1 MSTDPLTLTEA
12 HLAELRRQRD
22 ALQSELDSLAAHD
35 PNTLA
40 RFGLYTGAA
49 MAEHAAR
56 VRELERA
63 RFTPEEQANATRRA
77 REQDA
82 ADLEAF
88 RARQRAHARG
98 IANLVPSWRQD
109 A

>member
-1 MSTDPLTLTEA
+1 MNAADPAIIREA
-12 HLAELRRQRD
+12 MDEALIAELRRQRD
-22 ALQSELDSLAAHD
+22 ALQSELDALRDYD

-63 RFTPEEQANATRRA
+63 RYTEQEQANANA
-77 REQDA
+77 RERAKDA
-82 ADLEAF
+82 ADLKAF
-88 RARQRAHARG
+88 QARRVAL
-98 IANLVPSWRQD
+98 IPSTV
-109 A
+109 